1 MTRNQVLKGIPAG
14 DPRPLQMAAGASRRR
29 GRILAFLSMALLA
42 GMIGGL
48 VWMKGPEL
56 GSLELLPQD
65 PTAEEQI
72 AQAATDTP
80 TPDTSPAPD
89 AAVERAAGQAQ
100 GVDVTPPI
108 GAPNP
113 ALLRSVDL
121 RTVVAPPSPTPTRTP
136 LPPVDSVEAVV
147 GSGGATLWEA
157 SSGLQVTQV
166 AQGELIT
173 VTARSADSQWLYAAT
188 AEGATGWVEAE
199 RVIAFDS
206 KRLAVQD
213 VVVMPITPT
222 PGAAGDMAWLT
233 PTPAARQTGQPA
245 VPPNAPMA
253 RVTVDDARLNIRRG
267 PSIDASIFVKVD
279 PGARLIVLGR
289 SATGEW
295 LQVMLPDGSA
305 SGWVSAEFVE
315 LSVALDDLPIVD
327 GTSQGQTEQTL
338 PPPSNDLDTTKGGEA
353 RPRTGVALQV
363 AQQPAPV
370 LYPTAAPPPTAVPQ
384 AQATG
389 LQGTLAIQT
398 TWGGD
403 IYLYDLASGG
413 LRLLT
418 GGFDPAIS
426 PDGKQVAFTRAGGE
440 HGLYLVN
447 VDGSNERLIFS
458 GRELLRSPK
467 WSPDGQY
474 IVFERG
480 DEVLH
485 CWETGN
491 RCIPR
496 PPFVDKDELSTE
508 RQEKLARVDVNGQNY
523 QDLPVLQR
531 AHAPDW
537 NEAGIVYHS
546 PAGIQLTQDDP
557 GSQTELVF
565 FNITKQYELDPDW
578 QPGGGR
584 IVFQRRE
591 ADHWEIY
598 GVNPDGSGLFALT
611 KPGFTLVDKMPSNVA
626 PAWSP
631 DGQHIVFLSNRQ
643 PDHNAGAWGVW
654 VMDAGGGDQRRLPI
668 DLDFTYTYVAEQM
681 LDWGP

>member
-1 MTRNQVLKGIPAG
+1 MTRNQVQRGGPDG
-14 DPRPLQMAAGASRRR
+14 DPRLLQTAASASRRR

-48 VWMKGPEL
+48 VWMRGPEL

-72 AQAATDTP
+72 AQTATDTP
-80 TPDTSPAPD
+80 TPDTSPAP
-89 AAVERAAGQAQ
+89 AAPAEQAAGQAQ
-100 GVDVTPPI
+100 NAEVNPPI
-108 GAPNP
+108 HAPNP
-113 ALLRSVDL
+113 ALLRGVDL

-136 LPPVDSVEAVV
+136 VPPVAAVEAVV
-147 GSGGATLWEA
+147 GLGGATLWEA
-157 SSGLQVTQV
+157 SSGLQVTRV

-173 VTARSADSQWLYAAT
+173 VTARSADSQWLYATT

-213 VVVMPITPT
+213 VVIMPITPT
-222 PGAAGDMAWLT
+222 PGAAADMAWLT
-233 PTPAARQTGQPA
+233 PTPAARQTGQPVA
-245 VPPNAPMA
+245 PSNVPSNAPVA
-253 RVTVDDARLNIRRG
+253 RVTVDDARLNIRSG
-267 PSIDASIFVKVD
+267 PGGSYPILAKAD
-279 PGARLIVLGR
+279 PDARLTVLGR
-289 SATGEW
+289 NAAGDW
-295 LQVMLPDGSA
+295 LQVVLPSGSG
-305 SGWVSAEFVE
+305 SGWVAAEFVDV
-315 LSVALDDLPIVD
+315 SGGMTSLPVVD
-327 GTSQGQTEQTL
+327 GTPQGQAEEML
-338 PPPSNDLDTTKGGEA
+338 PPPGSELDTTKGGEVH
-353 RPRTGVALQV
+353 PRAGIALQV
-363 AQQPAPV
+363 AQQPAP
-370 LYPTAAPPPTAVPQ
+370 LLSPTAAPLP

-403 IYLYDLASGG
+403 IYLYDLASGV

-440 HGLYLVN
+440 HGLYLID

-467 WSPDGQY
+467 WSPGGQY

-485 CWETGN
+485 CWEVGN

-546 PAGIQLTQDDP
+546 PAGIQLTHDDP
-557 GSQTELVF
+557 GAQTELVF

-598 GVNPDGSGLFALT
+598 SVNPDGSGLFALT

-654 VMDAGGGDQRRLPI
+654 VMDAGGGNQRRLPI